1 MKLKNSLDNL
11 KCDYCKPVFVISLYI
26 CMDALRVINIVSH
39 HYITIMANRRIS
51 NFSGAKVGFVSKSKN
66 CFSIFVS
73 DNSDHKEKFIDIR
86 VTFSGW

>member
-11 KCDYCKPVFVISLYI
+11 KCDYCKPVFVISLYG
-26 CMDALRVINIVSH
+26 MDALRVINIVSH

-51 NFSGAKVGFVSKSKN
+51 NFSDVKVWFVSQSKN
-66 CFSIFVS
+66 CFSILVS